1 MFGMTFRSDDRALL
15 DLPYRH
21 NTAAMAGG
29 YRYAPWENHH
39 LLLNTTGIKDPQRG
53 QQNLP
58 MRQMK
63 L

>member
-1 MFGMTFRSDDRALL
+1 MLFSIYL
-15 DLPYRH
+15 
-21 NTAAMAGG
+21 TATTPLQWRVDIVMHLGKTTT
-29 YRYAPWENHH
+29 